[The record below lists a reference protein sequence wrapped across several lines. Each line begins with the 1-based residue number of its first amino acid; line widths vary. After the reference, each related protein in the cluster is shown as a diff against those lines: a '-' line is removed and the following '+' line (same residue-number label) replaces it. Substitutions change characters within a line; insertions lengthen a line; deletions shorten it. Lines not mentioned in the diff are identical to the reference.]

1 MYRPASLIRRAACI
15 GLAMLATGLAHAQSN
30 SAYPSKPVS
39 VIVPFAPG
47 GSVDSAAR
55 LVLQGLSARMKQSFV
70 VENAAGASGTIG
82 TLKAVRAHPDGYT
95 LLFAVASPIN
105 VAPVVKPEIVQYDAL
120 KDLVPIATVASSPF
134 ILIGSPKFAARTTAE
149 VLEAARQAP
158 GKLNYGTDG
167 IGTSMHLTAEMVK
180 LSAGVNIV
188 HVPYRNGPQVLTELS
203 GGTIE
208 LAVMPVSLA
217 QPFIRDGKVKA
228 YGVTSKSR
236 WPSLGQVPAL
246 AETPGLETIDVDS
259 WYGLLAPRGTPEP
272 LLTRLLEA
280 LRVVLKDPALIEKMS
295 TAGLQPMTIERQAFA
310 DLLKRERDSLNAVL
324 KAAGG
329 KLQ

>member
-1 MYRPASLIRRAACI
+1 
-15 GLAMLATGLAHAQSN
+15 
-30 SAYPSKPVS
+30 
-39 VIVPFAPG
+39 
-47 GSVDSAAR
+47 
-55 LVLQGLSARMKQSFV
+55 MKQSFV

-82 TLKAVRAHPDGYT
+82 TLKAVRANPDGYT

-120 KDLVPIATVASSPF
+120 KDLVPIAAVASSPF

-149 VLEAARQAP
+149 VLEAARKAP

-246 AETPGLETIDVDS
+246 AETPGLESIDVDS

-272 LLTRLLEA
+272 VLTRLLEA
-280 LRVVLKDPALIEKMS
+280 LRVVLKDPALVEKMS
-295 TAGLQPMTIERQAFA
+295 TAGLQPMAIERQAFA
-310 DLLKRERDSLNAVL
+310 ELLKRERDSLNAVL